1 MPAIIAAQNVQK
13 HFRQPKRRAG
23 LGGALTSLFS
33 REFTEVRAVDG
44 ISFAIEPGEAVG
56 YLGPNG
62 AGVGEG
68 HRATVRSIML
78 VYSL

>member
-1 MPAIIAAQNVQK
+1 M
-13 HFRQPKRRAG
+13 
-23 LGGALTSLFS
+23 ALEASMEMDNEEGDIRSWSHLWCLQ
-33 REFTEVRAVDG
+33 ELADG
-44 ISFAIEPGEAVG
+44 
-56 YLGPNG
+56 LGPNG